1 MCLSKA
7 RSAHFCS
14 CWCTSWDS
22 RLTGSIETTDTPIH
36 TVRARLDLAHL
47 LAVTATVPAVHLA
60 VARLPVAARPPGAVW
75 LPQIHTLQ
83 AGAHRVHEAGHLRF
97 EGDLEARDE
106 TTTGAQGLGLR
117 LVGGFHRDGTISEVI
132 EHVRRAEMHT
142 TRTLVLHD
150 HARGLRLRE
159 SAIPHQLEVVVC
171 ARRRVQVGT
180 KNRAPESAGWSHH
193 QHAQAQTLLTFKAL
207 PAGIRLRVTTAT
219 TVVAHLRRGAIAL
232 IRLLRTLGGVAA
244 PHL

>member
-1 MCLSKA
+1 M
-7 RSAHFCS
+7 
-14 CWCTSWDS
+14 
-22 RLTGSIETTDTPIH
+22 
-36 TVRARLDLAHL
+36 
-47 LAVTATVPAVHLA
+47 TATVPAVHLA

-180 KNRAPESAGWSHH
+180 KNRAPESA
-193 QHAQAQTLLTFKAL
+193 AL